1 VDSVRRRVM
10 VSSGFSQEEGDG
22 AQWIQEEG
30 DGVQWIQEEGD
41 GAQWIQEEGLWCP
54 VDSGGG

>member
-1 VDSVRRRVM
+1 M

-30 DGVQWIQEEGD
+30 DGVHWIQ
-41 GAQWIQEEGLWCP
+41 
-54 VDSGGG
+54 SGGG